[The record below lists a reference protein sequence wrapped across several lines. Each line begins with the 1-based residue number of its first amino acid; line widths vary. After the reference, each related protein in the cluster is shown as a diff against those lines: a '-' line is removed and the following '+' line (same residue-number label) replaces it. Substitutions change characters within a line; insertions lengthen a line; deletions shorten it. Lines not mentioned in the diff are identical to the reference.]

1 MSAEEELLA
10 LFRKLS
16 AEGQQRA
23 LKFVRSIKPP
33 IPPEQRKNPRGMF
46 AHHATVPITKEMI
59 DEARREIEADIL
71 RKFDKG
77 QDES

>member
-1 MSAEEELLA
+1 MSAEEELLE

-23 LKFVRSIKPP
+23 LKFVRSIKLP
-33 IPPEQRKNPRGMF
+33 IPPEQVKDTRGLF
-46 AHHATVPITKEMI
+46 AHHYTVPITKEMI
-59 DEARREIEADIL
+59 DEGRREIEADIL

-77 QDES
+77 QDE